1 MFGRERLI
9 QLGAVAVTSQEKKK
23 RPLYPGTAD
32 CVWPEGDSYGRIG
45 HLWEE
50 TQWLC
55 FQQPGLTN
63 RKKDNYG

>member
-32 CVWPEGDSYGRIG
+32 CV
-45 HLWEE
+45 
-50 TQWLC
+50 
-55 FQQPGLTN
+55 
-63 RKKDNYG
+63 